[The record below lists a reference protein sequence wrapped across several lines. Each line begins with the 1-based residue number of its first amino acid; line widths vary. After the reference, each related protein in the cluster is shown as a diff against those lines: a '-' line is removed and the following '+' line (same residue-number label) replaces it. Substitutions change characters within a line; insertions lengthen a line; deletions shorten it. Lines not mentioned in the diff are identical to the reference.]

1 MVFNYYQ
8 PGYTDPLAL
17 DNCLADNCGTDT
29 CGYAWNDSVDCYD
42 LMKWDN
48 TCTPSQV
55 YYADDADGY
64 DTEAIDDE
72 LSHGY
77 PVLAWVSSSQASSHM
92 VVITGKSGS
101 TYLINDPWDDSRQ
114 YTLNNGAL
122 GSYAVIKLQFYHG
135 PVSPPPPSCPPENCT
150 PGNEVGRD
158 FFVQV
163 LERLTDV
170 PVSDFAVDALV
181 LWEPH
186 ENTLACWNPL
196 ATTWEMEVVCDFNS
210 AGVQHYQSQDMGT
223 QATANTL
230 AQGCYDNIRR
240 MLRVEEFNREG
251 LRADLDV
258 WGTCSGQTC
267 NSLLNE
273 WEALW
278 NDQGGGSDLRQAGNL
293 EISPSNPQVNQETTF
308 SFEVHN
314 YGDQSLTL
322 QNIGPGGKGPPNGQ
336 GGDWNALTHNIT
348 VGGHQTV
355 PVSASRVFGEGT
367 WCVEKIIFQ
376 KQDGGWFDLP
386 ANGYQQAKCFEV
398 GPVPPQPH
406 PGEVPDNPGSG
417 WAYKEPDTWQSG
429 IWTYHDDATLHWDVP
444 EANCDLGIYQYRA
457 YFGPNSS
464 GLGGDSDNLLDNE
477 IVPSN
482 EVTVGPIDSSGTYYL
497 RLSTENDCCC
507 ENGEGS
513 WDENR
518 QCFRCRNTN
527 WDTVFIY
534 KLDNLEPPN
543 PDHATDLRGSQSGQW
558 TYHDDTTFVWDIP
571 SDPGGSGVKEHHI
584 YFGMDPGGTGD
595 NTVSIP
601 QLAVGPMTEW
611 GTYYLRINTE
621 DNAGNRTGIWTVG
634 EGVWDTIFT
643 YRFDNGEPPNPVL
656 ATEIHGVQ
664 NGEATDINDPTFT
677 WDEPVDPGGSGIC
690 CYHIYFGQDS
700 QGTSDT
706 IVSNEQYS
714 PGVLGSPGVYYLRIN
729 TEDNA
734 GNRTGIWTTGDGVWN
749 TIFTYNYQTTTPTA
763 TPTPT
768 AGTPTATP
776 TPTETPTLTLTP
788 TNTPTPTQTPTPT
801 STPRYTEWED
811 LSLENPGFE
820 RGNLSGWTIRSGGWE
835 VTTFSPHSG
844 SYSARKPEGPHPGF
858 ISQDIDLSPWQDSIS
873 QGRGWA
879 AIGLYST
886 TQHNPSGGDYLI
898 LRFRQGD
905 TELMKYER
913 GCTRNDDWG
922 EDWEER
928 PIPPETDNIRAEF
941 GTCNDSTR
949 IDDAYA
955 RIRFQCVLFG
965 DLDCNCAVDVADIM
979 MVASRWHTSCDNR
992 DPDNDSNTPNYE
1004 AHCDLDNDC
1013 DIDIV
1018 DIMLVVKHWG
1028 ETCP

>member
-322 QNIGPGGKGPPNGQ
+322 QNIGPGGKGPGWRD
-336 GGDWNALTHNIT
+336 GDGPGRCLKQAL
-348 VGGHQTV
+348 
-355 PVSASRVFGEGT
+355 PMRP
-367 WCVEKIIFQ
+367 C
-376 KQDGGWFDLP
+376 
-386 ANGYQQAKCFEV
+386 
-398 GPVPPQPH
+398 H
-406 PGEVPDNPGSG
+406 PG
-417 WAYKEPDTWQSG
+417 
-429 IWTYHDDATLHWDVP
+429 
-444 EANCDLGIYQYRA
+444 
-457 YFGPNSS
+457 
-464 GLGGDSDNLLDNE
+464 
-477 IVPSN
+477 
-482 EVTVGPIDSSGTYYL
+482 
-497 RLSTENDCCC
+497 
-507 ENGEGS
+507 
-513 WDENR
+513 
-518 QCFRCRNTN
+518 
-527 WDTVFIY
+527 
-534 KLDNLEPPN
+534 
-543 PDHATDLRGSQSGQW
+543 
-558 TYHDDTTFVWDIP
+558 
-571 SDPGGSGVKEHHI
+571 PGG
-584 YFGMDPGGTGD
+584 
-595 NTVSIP
+595 
-601 QLAVGPMTEW
+601 
-611 GTYYLRINTE
+611 
-621 DNAGNRTGIWTVG
+621 AG
-634 EGVWDTIFT
+634 
-643 YRFDNGEPPNPVL
+643 
-656 ATEIHGVQ
+656 
-664 NGEATDINDPTFT
+664 
-677 WDEPVDPGGSGIC
+677 
-690 CYHIYFGQDS
+690 
-700 QGTSDT
+700 
-706 IVSNEQYS
+706 
-714 PGVLGSPGVYYLRIN
+714 
-729 TEDNA
+729 
-734 GNRTGIWTTGDGVWN
+734 
-749 TIFTYNYQTTTPTA
+749 
-763 TPTPT
+763 
-768 AGTPTATP
+768 
-776 TPTETPTLTLTP
+776 
-788 TNTPTPTQTPTPT
+788 
-801 STPRYTEWED
+801 
-811 LSLENPGFE
+811 
-820 RGNLSGWTIRSGGWE
+820 
-835 VTTFSPHSG
+835 
-844 SYSARKPEGPHPGF
+844 
-858 ISQDIDLSPWQDSIS
+858 
-873 QGRGWA
+873 
-879 AIGLYST
+879 
-886 TQHNPSGGDYLI
+886 
-898 LRFRQGD
+898 
-905 TELMKYER
+905 
-913 GCTRNDDWG
+913 
-922 EDWEER
+922 
-928 PIPPETDNIRAEF
+928 
-941 GTCNDSTR
+941 
-949 IDDAYA
+949 
-955 RIRFQCVLFG
+955 
-965 DLDCNCAVDVADIM
+965 
-979 MVASRWHTSCDNR
+979 R
-992 DPDNDSNTPNYE
+992 DP
-1004 AHCDLDNDC
+1004 
-1013 DIDIV
+1013 
-1018 DIMLVVKHWG
+1018 WR
-1028 ETCP
+1028 